1 MPPSRPYTVTGNSK
15 LGYPQLRM
23 MKMNFPEDSAT
34 NQQAEHLQKGDT
46 VTVVGASHRRG
57 HLIVENNGASFHVP
71 FQFMELVKGSGVS
84 GTTASA
90 VGQVATVAA
99 VVAAAAAAA
108 AAASTVAT
116 TATAN
121 VVNLM

>member
-1 MPPSRPYTVTGNSK
+1 
-15 LGYPQLRM
+15 M

-34 NQQAEHLQKGDT
+34 NQPAEHLQKGDT

-71 FQFMELVKGSGVS
+71 FQFMELVKGGCGGGATEGLS
-84 GTTASA
+84 TATA
-90 VGQVATVAA
+90 TAGQVATVAA

-108 AAASTVAT
+108 AASAA
-116 TATAN
+116 AN
-121 VVNLM
+121 ANIVNLM